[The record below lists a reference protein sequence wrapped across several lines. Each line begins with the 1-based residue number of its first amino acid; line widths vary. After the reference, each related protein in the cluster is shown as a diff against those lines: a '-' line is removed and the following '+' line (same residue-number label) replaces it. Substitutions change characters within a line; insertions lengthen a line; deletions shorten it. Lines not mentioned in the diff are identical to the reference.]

1 MSSQRRMVIVREESN
16 IKLYTSAVHMRN
28 KYSLI
33 NILYTF
39 RQHFKYTFDHIFK
52 AFPPLSVH
60 QVNILLPISF
70 VLACL
75 FLIVVSIWKTPV
87 ECAIGF
93 GIIATGVPVYLF
105 GVWWQTKPKWLLQI
119 LCEYLSSFLVFLSL
133 SFHTF
138 LMCFMTMRKRC
149 FYSVKTAFLKSETL
163 FRY

>member
-1 MSSQRRMVIVREESN
+1 MSSQRRMVIVRENSN
-16 IKLYTSAVHMRN
+16 IKLYTSAVHMKN
-28 KYSLI
+28 KCSLI

-39 RQHFKYTFDHIFK
+39 RQRFKWTFDHIFK
-52 AFPPLSVH
+52 AFPFLSVY

-119 LCEYLSSFLVFLSL
+119 LCEYLSSCVL
-133 SFHTF
+133 HDNEKKDG
-138 LMCFMTMRKRC
+138 CRQ
-149 FYSVKTAFLKSETL
+149 LKLHS
-163 FRY
+163 

>member
-1 MSSQRRMVIVREESN
+1 MSSQRRMVIVREKSN

-28 KYSLI
+28 KWSLI

-39 RQHFKYTFDHIFK
+39 RQHFKWTFDHIFK

-119 LCEYLSSFLVFLSL
+119 LCEYLSSCVLYDNE
-133 SFHTF
+133 
-138 LMCFMTMRKRC
+138 KN
-149 FYSVKTAFLKSETL
+149 YSGIEGEKL
-163 FRY
+163 F